1 MIAKSYPFGMK
12 NDHIR
17 MLFLLINMRTYMF
30 MVISSL
36 DMIQEDK
43 YNAR

>member
-30 MVISSL
+30 MVISFSRY
-36 DMIQEDK
+36 DTRGQI
-43 YNAR
+43 